1 MSFVKEFIRFLK
13 ARGKLWMLPII
24 LVLILIGFLLVAGQ
38 TSLFSAFIYTL
49 F

>member
-1 MSFVKEFIRFLK
+1 MNFVKEFIRFLR
-13 ARGKLWMLPII
+13 ARGRLWMLPII
-24 LVLILIGFLLVAGQ
+24 LVLILIGFLVVVGQ

>member
-1 MSFVKEFIRFLK
+1 MNFIKEFIRFLR
-13 ARGKLWMLPII
+13 ARRKLWMLPII
-24 LVLILIGFLLVAGQ
+24 LVLILIGFLVVAGQ

>member
-1 MSFVKEFIRFLK
+1 MGFIKEFIRFLK

-24 LVLILIGFLLVAGQ
+24 LVLLLIGFLVIAGQ
-38 TSLFSAFIYTL
+38 TSLFSSFIYTL